1 MDYVIIALQAIVGLS
16 ILNVW
21 FVQNQKATRWRGGD
35 ATTIIEEFQA
45 YGLPVWSVYAVGAAK
60 VILALLLIVS
70 IWYPALQFL
79 SAVGLAVL
87 LSGSI
92 VMHFKISDPLLK
104 SFPAALFLVMC
115 LVIAYTANEQWPIG
129 R

>member
-115 LVIAYTANEQWPIG
+115 LVIAYTANEQWPTG